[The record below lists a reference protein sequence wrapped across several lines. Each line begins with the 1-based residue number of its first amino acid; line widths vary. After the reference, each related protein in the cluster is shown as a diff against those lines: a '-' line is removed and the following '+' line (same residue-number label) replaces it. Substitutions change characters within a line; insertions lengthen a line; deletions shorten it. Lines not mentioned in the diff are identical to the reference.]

1 MTHHDQT
8 DNLEAIMSSWL
19 KTNLKKTSA
28 TNLRPEEIARSTT
41 PTPGNLH
48 PDDGY
53 GKKTGSRSGL
63 LAIRVLWAEGLSVP
77 YGTAFPPAVQNAL
90 LSQQARLAA
99 SVSPSSVT
107 QQRLAKKGNRYV
119 GSYIAYSLIINI
131 IHRDSVQRAQ
141 CWWLPYL
148 VMEYEVNQVLI
159 TALGGEIQKPVYM
172 YQANL

>member
-1 MTHHDQT
+1 
-8 DNLEAIMSSWL
+8 MSSWL

-28 TNLRPEEIARSTT
+28 TNLRPEEMARSTT

-77 YGTAFPPAVQNAL
+77 YGTALPPAVQNAL
-90 LSQQARLAA
+90 FSQQAKLAA

-107 QQRLAKKGNRYV
+107 QQRLAKKGNRCV
-119 GSYIAYSLIINI
+119 GLCIAYFP
-131 IHRDSVQRAQ
+131 HRQRHPQ
-141 CWWLPYL
+141 
-148 VMEYEVNQVLI
+148 
-159 TALGGEIQKPVYM
+159 G
-172 YQANL
+172 